1 MLERG
6 TLPEGG
12 GTLPWEPGREPS
24 GSGSRACLFS
34 PRPLRTAMYFLA
46 GSAVTFSKYRASRLL
61 RHLRRLG
68 DANSFL
74 LREYML
80 ASSYGD

>member
-1 MLERG
+1 VGGVGGCLKVGGCCRG
-6 TLPEGG
+6 SPAGN
-12 GTLPWEPGREPS
+12 
-24 GSGSRACLFS
+24 RADVGVGMSVL
-34 PRPLRTAMYFLA
+34 PRPLHIAMNFPTGA
-46 GSAVTFSKYRASRLL
+46 SVTFGKYRASRNL

-74 LREYML
+74 LREHTL